1 MPNLADSLSRLPAW
15 INAIKVVY
23 WPRDDGPIYSIA
35 DFYDR
40 LTDGATMT
48 QRAEATLALIVALY
62 LEQEDESADDRLPQF
77 MAALA
82 DLINDQASSEEP
94 AGGEETTP

>member
-1 MPNLADSLSRLPAW
+1 MPSLADTLGRLPAW
-15 INAIKVVY
+15 MNAIKVVY

-40 LTDGATMT
+40 LTDGATIT
-48 QRAEATLALIVALY
+48 QCAEATLALIVSLY
-62 LEQEDESADDRLPQF
+62 LEQADESAVDRLPQF

-82 DLINDQASSEEP
+82 DLINDQASEK
-94 AGGEETTP
+94 AETP

>member
-1 MPNLADSLSRLPAW
+1 MPNLADTLSRLPAW

-40 LTDGATMT
+40 LTDGATPA
-48 QRAEATLALIVALY
+48 QRAEATLALIVSLY
-62 LEQEDESADDRLPQF
+62 LEQEDANAADQLPQF
-77 MAALA
+77 MATLA
-82 DLINDQASSEEP
+82 DLINDQPGGEEP
-94 AGGEETTP
+94 AA